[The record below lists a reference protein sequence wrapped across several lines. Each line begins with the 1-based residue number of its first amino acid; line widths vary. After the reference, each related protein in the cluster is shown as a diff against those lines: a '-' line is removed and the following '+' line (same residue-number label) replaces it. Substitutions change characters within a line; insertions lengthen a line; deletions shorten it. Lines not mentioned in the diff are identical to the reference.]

1 MKNTYGLTFK
11 DLEAVRDK
19 LQRQRVYLEKEEFYS
34 SFSGQVKTLLDV
46 SMSPNHSIRYYSMI
60 LNKVSTFISYNIDKD
75 LTPIFLTVTL
85 DGFFRDFLRGDY
97 SRWKKY
103 KDKYKNHI
111 PNNQRFGYYLNQ
123 IDIEASKS
131 NPNPLTPKDLY
142 RILSFQFFRFIRSY
156 TLQKLKKEGL
166 EFTFIKVHEPHK
178 DGVPH
183 LHILFYLPSQYIKPL
198 YYHFKN
204 FFPAP
209 RNHQKLNF
217 RDNGR
222 TSERIEDI
230 IETQGFQWKI
240 NSPMGYILKYILKSF
255 RNVQNNDDI
264 DYLQAWYI
272 HYKIP
277 RIIFSRTLIPQD
289 VYYKA
294 SLFEKDWF
302 YLTWIRDNGKY
313 RRSIQFDFFEL
324 IDLQSGRRIY
334 YNSGYFELSYNDKII
349 KFFGEKPKPKF
360 STFKPKNYSLIFI
373 KNNRHLLSKNR
384 FLKVQ
389 KSKRMI
395 EFLSK
400 HKSFK
405 VIIDNSE
412 YIAIGDDNSIFT
424 IPNFKPVKRLSYQAL
439 LEEYINFNFDLYPV
453 ERYALIVN
461 ECLDRGIPIEIKHK
475 LNITEFSKQLTE
487 FPIKN
492 DKYIK
497 RL

>member
-1 MKNTYGLTFK
+1 MSVLNYGLTFK

-19 LQRQRVYLEKEEFYS
+19 LQRQRAYLEKHEFYS

-46 SMSPNHSIRYYSMI
+46 SMSPNHSARYYAMI
-60 LNKVSTFISYNIDKD
+60 LNKVSTFISYNFDKD
-75 LTPIFLTVTL
+75 LTPLFLTITL

-111 PNNQRFGYYLNQ
+111 PNNERFGYYLNQ

-142 RILSFQFFRFIRSY
+142 KILSFQFFRFIRSY

-222 TSERIEDI
+222 TSQGIY
-230 IETQGFQWKI
+230 ETQGFQWKI

-255 RNVQNNDDI
+255 RNVQNNEDI
-264 DYLQAWYI
+264 DYLQAWYV

-294 SLFEKDWF
+294 SLLEDDWF
-302 YLTWIRDNGKY
+302 YLTLIRRYSGGYLRNKKYDYFRFDDEENDRHIYYFRGYFMLVSKGHIVRTFGISILPSPVCIPQKKTYSDKDILNSVKVTSLDSIEIVLERDGKEY
-313 RRSIQFDFFEL
+313 LYFKGKFLDPPIAMKYKKLFKQMYSIFSEQKKIQMRKEGYFSGMSFSDKVWLYHNFDFDVFFPWVYC
-324 IDLQSGRRIY
+324 DLH
-334 YNSGYFELSYNDKII
+334 NALVDDGYIKAKKISYEELSKEADSV
-349 KFFGEKPKPKF
+349 F
-360 STFKPKNYSLIFI
+360 
-373 KNNRHLLSKNR
+373 
-384 FLKVQ
+384 
-389 KSKRMI
+389 
-395 EFLSK
+395 
-400 HKSFK
+400 
-405 VIIDNSE
+405 
-412 YIAIGDDNSIFT
+412 
-424 IPNFKPVKRLSYQAL
+424 
-439 LEEYINFNFDLYPV
+439 
-453 ERYALIVN
+453 
-461 ECLDRGIPIEIKHK
+461 
-475 LNITEFSKQLTE
+475 
-487 FPIKN
+487 
-492 DKYIK
+492 
-497 RL
+497 